1 MTRIVPLTDLC
12 DTARMM
18 ELSES
23 EPVFI
28 TVDGK
33 ASRVLMNLETYEA
46 ARDILLDIELEQR
59 LRRSE
64 EEGGDVDAH
73 GFFRT
78 FLL

>member
-1 MTRIVPLTDLC
+1 MTCIVSLTDFF

-33 ASRVLMNLETYEA
+33 ASRVLMNLETYDA

-73 GFFRT
+73 GFLRM
-78 FLL
+78 FLR